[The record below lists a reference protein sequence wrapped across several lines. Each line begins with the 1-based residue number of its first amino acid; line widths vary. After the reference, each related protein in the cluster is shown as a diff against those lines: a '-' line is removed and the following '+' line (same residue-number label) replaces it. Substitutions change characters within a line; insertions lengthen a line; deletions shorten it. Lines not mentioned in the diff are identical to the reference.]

1 VFWQTQTTYEFGQ
14 FRVDARERR
23 LLRDGEVVP
32 LTPKVF
38 DILLVLV
45 QNKGHIL
52 SKDEVIRLVWPDTAV
67 EEGNIARNISTLRN
81 ALGERPRDSKYI
93 QTVPWRGYR
102 FVANVKEVT
111 EEPARPSINSI
122 AVLPFAD
129 VANDPGLE
137 YLGEGIAENLIHNLS
152 QLSQLK
158 VMSRNS
164 TFRYKGC
171 ETDASVVGKEL
182 KVQAVLTGRLA
193 RHDDLISISVELA
206 DARDDTH
213 IWGAQYVRKHE
224 DTITIQETIAHE
236 IAEKLR
242 LKLTNAQEQQL
253 ARRHTENAEAYQLY
267 LKGRYYFN
275 KLTVDGVQKGIEHH
289 QQAIGKDPQY
299 ALAYAALGDCYNYF
313 ARPVDAKQ
321 AVRKALELDE
331 TLGEAHASLGFFKF
345 IYDWDFAGAETEF
358 RQALMLSPNY
368 AEAHHWSAIY
378 FANIGRHE
386 EAGIEARLAV
396 ELDPLSLLMN
406 MTPALASY
414 LARNY
419 DVAVEQL
426 QKVIEMEPN
435 FAAAHSVLG
444 NVYLQQGSYAQT
456 MSEYQK
462 VLDLSKGVTPVE
474 MSMKAV
480 IAHAC
485 AKSGQRSEAIKL
497 LDELTAASGESGQL
511 PGVLN
516 VSPHSIAEINAALG
530 RIDEAFRWLNK
541 AFEQHDMQMVSLK
554 TNPTLD
560 GLRSQP
566 RFADL
571 VRRVGLP
578 M

>member
-1 VFWQTQTTYEFGQ
+1 MFWQTQTTYEFGQ

-206 DARDDTH
+206 DAR
-213 IWGAQYVRKHE
+213 
-224 DTITIQETIAHE
+224 
-236 IAEKLR
+236 
-242 LKLTNAQEQQL
+242 AQEQQL